1 MAKRIKTNAACF
13 GVVDVV
19 DVVGVIGVVDVI
31 DVMDGCGSFSGT
43 TQTSQIWPKSCD
55 KS

>member
-19 DVVGVIGVVDVI
+19 DVVGVVGVV
-31 DVMDGCGSFSGT
+31 DGCGSFSGT

>member
-1 MAKRIKTNAACF
+1 MAKRIKTDAACF

-19 DVVGVIGVVDVI
+19 DVVG
-31 DVMDGCGSFSGT
+31 VMDGCGSFSGT